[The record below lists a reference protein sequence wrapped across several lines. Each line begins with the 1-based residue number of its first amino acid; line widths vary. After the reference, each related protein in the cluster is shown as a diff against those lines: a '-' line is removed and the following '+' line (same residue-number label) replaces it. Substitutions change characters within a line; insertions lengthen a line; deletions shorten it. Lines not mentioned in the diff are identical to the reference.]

1 MTADFDNEKWIELYR
16 SALLELQHSLMAG
29 RISDARA
36 EIMARV
42 EKLRDIPGLHTGER
56 QAIEDALNGL
66 RSLEKEEIRYSAD
79 QQRKLAQAALEKL
92 RAIEPKIARL
102 ESEQSDEV

>member
-1 MTADFDNEKWIELYR
+1 MMADFDNEKWVELYR

-102 ESEQSDEV
+102 ESEQSD